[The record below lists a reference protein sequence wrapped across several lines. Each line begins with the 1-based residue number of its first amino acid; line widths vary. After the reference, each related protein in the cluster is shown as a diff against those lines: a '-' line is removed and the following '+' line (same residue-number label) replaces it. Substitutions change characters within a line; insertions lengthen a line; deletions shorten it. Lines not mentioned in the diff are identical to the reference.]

1 MTAHNGALSENRGRK
16 RRAVQIYGSRDAF
29 WAGFRGESRGIIG
42 RRKFGVRKF
51 FTLKPSG
58 ADRAPGSVIRG
69 PHHLKELVLLV
80 RHDLLARLKRF
91 DGNNVA
97 TLKSRSSLEVATDV
111 SHVLYES
118 LFAKQATAA
127 VDPRDFR
134 GNIYCNGIFS
144 SSLDFNH
151 FSHGL

>member
-1 MTAHNGALSENRGRK
+1 
-16 RRAVQIYGSRDAF
+16 
-29 WAGFRGESRGIIG
+29 
-42 RRKFGVRKF
+42 
-51 FTLKPSG
+51 
-58 ADRAPGSVIRG
+58 VIRG

-134 GNIYCNGIFS
+134 GNIDCNSIFS
-144 SSLDFNH
+144 SPLDFNH
-151 FSHGL
+151 FSHGLCIARSVPIVDELPQRKQTTYNFIF